1 MNNKIVR
8 WIFLKFLPLLLLFI
22 YPVTYGQLSK
32 FPNKSFGSTDSVLID
47 VNRFKLPI
55 NNIGTLGDQPVIGQS
70 IGGGKYD
77 GNIVLF
83 SGGILMA
90 GKSNGFLW
98 GNDSFTASR
107 IDDYVP
113 GKIGTIP
120 QDPINI
126 LYVVKSSDPP
136 FGPSWLLWISAVSQ
150 GADFYDGDHDGIYNP
165 VDLNSNGKWDP
176 DEDRPDLLGDITA
189 WCVYNDGLPADKRTY
204 SDVNPQGIEIQQTVF
219 AQKDSADLNN
229 VIFVRYRLINRGTI
243 ADVMD
248 SVYFGTAADIDIGDN
263 GAIDLVGCDT
273 LINTGY
279 IYNSATYISQKWGP
293 NPPAELITQLQ
304 GPLSYIPGITFTD
317 INANG
322 VYDYGIDNPIDTAY
336 SFGGPLLGK
345 TVYPGAKNLNV
356 TSSIQFYG
364 GIDPANRFQAW
375 DYLTGRNNI
384 GSYINPCNWTQGQ
397 VLGGINCADIN
408 PAFMYSG
415 DPVNQ
420 TGWINITPR
429 DQRIVV
435 SSGPF
440 KLEKNNPNDIIIAH
454 IVGRGS
460 DAINSITVAKNYASN
475 IIKYYNSNFS
485 NSIISGIKD
494 LPNSV
499 NNFSLDQNYPNPF
512 NPSTKIRFSVKT
524 NSLVTLKVYNILGK
538 EVAQLL
544 NETKRPGEFTIDF
557 NAAKFNLASGVY
569 FYKLSS
575 GSFTS
580 VKKMVLL
587 K

>member
-1 MNNKIVR
+1 MNNKMVL
-8 WIFLKFLPLLLLFI
+8 WIILKFLPLLLLFI

-32 FPNKSFGSTDSVLID
+32 FPNQNYSSTDSVLID

-55 NNIGTLGDQPVIGQS
+55 NNIGFLADQLISGQS
-70 IGGGKYD
+70 SAGGKYD

-83 SGGILMA
+83 SAGILMA

-98 GNDSFTASR
+98 GNGTFTASR
-107 IDDYVP
+107 IEDYVP

-120 QDPINI
+120 QDSINI
-126 LYVVKSSDPP
+126 IYVVKSADPP
-136 FGPSWLLWISAVSQ
+136 FGQSWQNWKSAVSQ
-150 GADFYDGDHDGIYNP
+150 GADFYDGNNDGIYNP

-189 WCVYNDGLPADKRTY
+189 WCVYNDGLPADQRTFN
-204 SDVNPQGIEIQQTVF
+204 DVNPQGIEIQQTVF

-229 VIFVRYRLINRGTI
+229 VVFVKYRLINRGTV

-248 SVYFGTAADIDIGDN
+248 SVYFGTAADIDIGQYGN
-263 GAIDLVGCDT
+263 NDLTGCDT
-273 LINTGY
+273 ILNTGY
-279 IYNSATYISQKWGP
+279 IYRSSTNIDQKWGP

-317 INANG
+317 VNANG
-322 VYDYGIDNPIDTAY
+322 VYDPGIDNPIDTAY
-336 SFGGPLLGK
+336 NLRGPLLGK
-345 TVYPGAKNLNV
+345 IVYPGAKNLNI
-356 TSSIQFYG
+356 TSSFQFFG
-364 GIDPANRFQAW
+364 GIDPYNSIVTL
-375 DYLTGRNNI
+375 DYLQGRDNK
-384 GSYINPCNWTQGQ
+384 GAFMNPCTWT
-397 VLGGINCADIN
+397 LGKVFGVSCANVN

-415 DPVNQ
+415 DPINQ
-420 TGWINITPR
+420 TGWLNNSPM
-429 DQRIVV
+429 DQRIIL

-440 KLEKNNPNDIIIAH
+440 KLEKNKPNDIIIGH

-460 DAINSITVAKNYASN
+460 DAVNSITVAKNYAVN
-475 IIKYYNSNFS
+475 IIKYYNSNFP
-485 NSIISGIKD
+485 NSIISSIKD

-499 NNFSLDQNYPNPF
+499 NNFRLDQNYPNPF
-512 NPSTKIRFSVKT
+512 NPSTKIRFSIKT
-524 NSLVTLKVYNILGK
+524 NSLVSLKVYNILGK

-544 NETKRPGEFTIDF
+544 NETMHPGEFTIDF
-557 NAAKFNLASGVY
+557 NAGKYKLASGVY
-569 FYKLSS
+569 FYKLTA